1 MFSLTLLDHLNLTFS
16 QVSDRHK
23 AHTAAAESYRKWNC
37 RLRGAEA
44 LLIGGAAIS
53 ATGAAFGHGQV
64 LTIVA
69 ASLGSVALLLLLVN
83 LTFDF
88 ETSAHAH
95 AACSNHLWWIRERY
109 GSLLSDL
116 REGAVDLPDARFRRD
131 QLMDELRTMYERTSV
146 APLGEVDVPQPSQQT
161 TANAA

>member
-1 MFSLTLLDHLNLTFS
+1 MFSLTLLDHLNLTFT
-16 QVSDRHK
+16 QVTDRHK
-23 AHTAAAESYRKWNC
+23 AHTAAAESNRRWNR

-44 LLIGGAAIS
+44 LLMGGVAIS
-53 ATGAAFGHGQV
+53 ATGAAFGHGHV
-64 LTIVA
+64 LTIIA
-69 ASLGSVALLLLLVN
+69 ASLAGVALLLLLIN

-88 ETSAHAH
+88 ESSAHAH

-131 QLMDELRTMYERTSV
+131 QLMDELRTMYEKTSV
-146 APLGEVDVPQPSQQT
+146 APLGEVEVPQAPQQT